1 MNGKRNPWEGVN
13 LLSFINEK
21 RLKEAV
27 AEHAPNS
34 TLSEEEIARN
44 SHGKEYLFQY
54 DVSVQDTAV
63 AQHGNKEAFPDIVA
77 CQCRWVSSNCRPY
90 GPLMENLLLDF
101 VVA

>member
-54 DVSVQDTAV
+54 DVSVQDAAV

-77 CQCRWVSSNCRPY
+77 CQCRVKR
-90 GPLMENLLLDF
+90 LQIAAHTDR
-101 VVA
+101 

>member
-1 MNGKRNPWEGVN
+1 MTRDDSPIIDFYPTDFQIDMNGKRNPWEGVN

-34 TLSEEEIARN
+34 TISEEEIARN

-54 DVSVQDTAV
+54 DVSAQDMQLPSMATKRRS
-63 AQHGNKEAFPDIVA
+63 QT
-77 CQCRWVSSNCRPY
+77 
-90 GPLMENLLLDF
+90 
-101 VVA
+101 